1 MTKQTIF
8 NILFGFG
15 GLCGIAALLFF
26 AFSIPVKEIISI
38 DDVDY
43 IYDKLSFHMFFL
55 EAILVIVG
63 LAAAVLGIV
72 GYQSIKDEAVS
83 QAVSKAKDEARAYF
97 ETLDKPTKSDIP
109 IKSPHDSS
117 SKPEME
123 TRVEEEE

>member
-1 MTKQTIF
+1 M
-8 NILFGFG
+8 
-15 GLCGIAALLFF
+15 LLFCF
-26 AFSIPVKEIISI
+26 FRLAFQYKEIISI

-72 GYQSIKDEAVS
+72 GYQPIKDEAVS

-117 SKPEME
+117 SKSEME

>member
-8 NILFGFG
+8 NILFGIG
-15 GLCGIAALLFF
+15 GLCGIVALLLF
-26 AFSIPVKEIISI
+26 ALRIPVEEIISI

-63 LAAAVLGIV
+63 LVAAVLGIV

-83 QAVSKAKDEARAYF
+83 QAVSKGKDEARAYL
-97 ETLDKPTKSDIP
+97 EALDKPTKSDIP
-109 IKSPHDSS
+109 IKSPHDDSG
-117 SKPEME
+117 KPEME
-123 TRVEEEE
+123 TRDEEEE